1 MQTSVR
7 RDSIMSPPQQLHLK
21 WDDFQNNVTLT
32 FQELRQRA
40 DFADVTLVSADKQS
54 IKAQCFRQIRLII
67 LFDKLNKSICQFGQI
82 HLTNKT
88 NTATGERGQAE
99 D

>member
-1 MQTSVR
+1 
-7 RDSIMSPPQQLHLK
+7 MSPPQQLHLK

-54 IKAQCFRQIRLII
+54 IEAQ
-67 LFDKLNKSICQFGQI
+67 
-82 HLTNKT
+82 
-88 NTATGERGQAE
+88 
-99 D
+99 